1 MSIGPEEWADEI
13 PVVDK
18 DTNEAVERPA
28 PQLSLLPAIPA
39 HFGTGRR
46 VLLVED
52 EDPIRRLITTYL
64 VREGFSVVESMDA
77 AGAVRALAQE
87 FDIVITDYRLPGPS
101 GNELVPVVKA
111 RWPMTQ
117 VIVITGFRDA
127 QVAAEAL
134 NSGADRYLFKP
145 FGMPELQEHLSGAL
159 ARRDRML
166 AYRQEHIDL
175 TAEAKRRG
183 EDARES
189 ILNGARALV
198 MAVEV
203 RDQYTR
209 GHSLRVA
216 DYSVILGRELN
227 ARGGN
232 LDLEALRLACE
243 LHDVGKI
250 GIPDAILNKPR
261 ALTADEFFL
270 VQRHPAVGKRIL
282 EPLFGDELILAVT
295 VWHHERWDGEGYP
308 DHLAG
313 EAIPLP
319 ARLVAYADTL
329 DAMTSSR
336 AYRSA
341 LRWDDAV
348 RQIRERGGSQ
358 FDPHLMDLFEAS
370 LPQLEEA
377 FRTSMA
383 G

>member
-1 MSIGPEEWADEI
+1 
-13 PVVDK
+13 
-18 DTNEAVERPA
+18 
-28 PQLSLLPAIPA
+28 
-39 HFGTGRR
+39 
-46 VLLVED
+46 
-52 EDPIRRLITTYL
+52 
-64 VREGFSVVESMDA
+64 
-77 AGAVRALAQE
+77 
-87 FDIVITDYRLPGPS
+87 
-101 GNELVPVVKA
+101 
-111 RWPMTQ
+111 
-117 VIVITGFRDA
+117 
-127 QVAAEAL
+127 
-134 NSGADRYLFKP
+134 
-145 FGMPELQEHLSGAL
+145 
-159 ARRDRML
+159 
-166 AYRQEHIDL
+166 
-175 TAEAKRRG
+175 
-183 EDARES
+183 
-189 ILNGARALV
+189 

-282 EPLFGDELILAVT
+282 EPLFDDDLILAVT
-295 VWHHERWDGEGYP
+295 GWHHERWDGEGYP

-341 LRWDDAV
+341 LRWEDAV

>member
-1 MSIGPEEWADEI
+1 
-13 PVVDK
+13 
-18 DTNEAVERPA
+18 
-28 PQLSLLPAIPA
+28 
-39 HFGTGRR
+39 
-46 VLLVED
+46 
-52 EDPIRRLITTYL
+52 
-64 VREGFSVVESMDA
+64 
-77 AGAVRALAQE
+77 
-87 FDIVITDYRLPGPS
+87 
-101 GNELVPVVKA
+101 
-111 RWPMTQ
+111 
-117 VIVITGFRDA
+117 
-127 QVAAEAL
+127 
-134 NSGADRYLFKP
+134 
-145 FGMPELQEHLSGAL
+145 
-159 ARRDRML
+159 ML

-175 TAEAKRRG
+175 TEEAKRRG
-183 EDARES
+183 DDARES
-189 ILNGARALV
+189 ILKGARALV

-227 ARGGN
+227 ARGGTLN
-232 LDLEALRLACE
+232 LEALRLACE

-295 VWHHERWDGEGYP
+295 GWHHERWDGEGYP

-313 EAIPLP
+313 DAIPLP

-341 LRWDDAV
+341 LRWEDAV

-370 LPQLEEA
+370 LPKLEEV